1 MPKNKENKDIINKLK
16 NHSKKLSEYENE
28 FIYDFDSK
36 SVREF
41 AEKNG
46 LNVGSLEQYATRLDW
61 VTKKENKKKEIY
73 DRAAKDIEK
82 EYVKK
87 AKKELSRSEYT
98 IKAVKSIMLKA
109 FNKMMD
115 EEIPMTENTIFKA
128 IEAWRKE
135 AGEYDEK
142 IAITTDV
149 VPNLTDEQL
158 KAIVASA
165 RSKRKRTDRS

>member
-1 MPKNKENKDIINKLK
+1 MSDKNNSTANPPQIQR
-16 NHSKKLSEYENE
+16 KKYADYEVLY
-28 FIYDFDSK
+28 IYDLDCK

-41 AEKNG
+41 AEKHG
-46 LNVGSLEQYATRLDW
+46 LSFQYLRKIAEKNNW
-61 VTKKENKKKEIY
+61 KQKKEQKKKEVFET
-73 DRAAKDIEK
+73 AAKEIEK
-82 EYVKK
+82 ERIKT
-87 AKKELSRSEYT
+87 AKQELSRSEYT

-165 RSKRKRTDRS
+165 RSNRKKVDRS